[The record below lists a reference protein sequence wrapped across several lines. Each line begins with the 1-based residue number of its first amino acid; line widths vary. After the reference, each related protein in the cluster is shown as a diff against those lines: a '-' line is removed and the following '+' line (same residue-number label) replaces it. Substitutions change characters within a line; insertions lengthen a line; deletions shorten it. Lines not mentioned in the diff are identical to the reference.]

1 MNKKLLS
8 VLALSISSLVSFG
21 QSVFEIKD
29 TYTNAIVTNGLNI
42 ITTTTA
48 STQSHYD
55 LEVKNTSTTSQVYTV
70 KRFDDLLNTVG
81 TGDAAAASFCTGTNC
96 YIPATTSATFSL
108 LPNETIILKAD
119 LEEASV
125 VGLSDVRY
133 RVYDTDNSVDA
144 ITFTLKYNGTVSV
157 KNISNALTSVSDVYP
172 NPSQGKTFMTIVSNT
187 NLNQVK
193 LNILNS
199 LGAVVSA
206 KTLDINSGKNQIN
219 LDTEN
224 LNSGLYFVTISQG
237 NQQLTKKITIS
248 K

>member
-8 VLALSISSLVSFG
+8 FLALSISSLVSFS

-29 TYTNAIVTNGLNI
+29 THTNAIVTNGLNI

-55 LEVKNTSTTSQVYTV
+55 LEVKNTSATSQVYTV

-81 TGDAAAASFCTGTNC
+81 SGDAAAASFCTGSNC
-96 YIPATTSATFSL
+96 YVPATTTATFSL
-108 LPNETIILKAD
+108 LPNETVILKAD

-133 RVYDTDNSVDA
+133 RVYDTDNSMDA

-157 KNISNALTSVSDVYP
+157 KNINNALTSVSDVYP
-172 NPSQGKTFMTIVSNT
+172 NPSQGKTILNLVST
-187 NLNQVK
+187 SNLSQVK

-199 LGAVVSA
+199 LGSVVSS
-206 KTLDINSGKNQIN
+206 KMLEINSGKNQIN
-219 LDTEN
+219 LETEN

-237 NQQLTKKITIS
+237 NQQITKKITIN